1 MSLSD
6 DMTSDIPEFFNTDN
20 FGVTAIFNMTDD
32 INVIFDSPYDAYLAT
47 ESGGIITADTQA
59 LARTVDVPNAKG
71 KTLKIGTVTY
81 KIVESRD
88 DGTGIT
94 ALRLSKD

>member
-6 DMTSDIPEFFNTDN
+6 DMITDLPDMFNTDE
-20 FGVTAIFNMTDD
+20 FAVVARFNSNTD
-32 INVIFDSPYDAYLAT
+32 IKVIFDAPYDAILAT

-59 LARTVDVPNAKG
+59 LARTSDVPSAKG
-71 KTLKIGTVTY
+71 KSLKIGDTTY
-81 KIVESRD
+81 TIIEVRD
-88 DGTGIT
+88 DGTGVT

>member
-6 DMTSDIPEFFNTDN
+6 DMAADIPEFFNPDE

-59 LARTVDVPNAKG
+59 LARTTDVPNAKG
-71 KTLKIGTVTY
+71 KTLRIGTVTY
-81 KIVESRD
+81 KIIESRD